1 MAKIQLVLGSG
12 GARGM
17 AHIGVIE
24 SLENDG
30 HTIVEVVGCSMGA
43 VVGGIY
49 AAGYLR
55 EYKEWLLNLNR
66 NMVLKLLDFTITKQG
81 FVRGEKVFEAILNII
96 GPQNIEDL
104 KIPFTAIAT
113 DMQHRKEVVFKH
125 GDLFHA
131 LRASISIPGI
141 FTPVREDDTILVDGG
156 VLNPLPLNLVSHR
169 EDCLLVAVNI
179 NARDAVHEKEESEV
193 TETTQ
198 KEKKGWSLFPLG
210 LGRKNLSA
218 TLSLVDLLQISYDFT
233 QDRLTDMM
241 LEVYKP
247 DLLIDIPRTS
257 CGTFEFY
264 KAREIIDLGKQ
275 SYDLAKT
282 LPPKQNQLKTT
293 S

>member
-141 FTPVREDDTILVDGG
+141 FTPDREDDTILVDGG